1 MTTHEEDALV
11 TKLKAAICETR
22 EFCSEHNDI
31 KRNRWWTNAKLT
43 GAIISVLLMCG
54 GSVWWV
60 SQQAAVAV
68 TVAADKAAMA
78 ADATTNVANTAL
90 LTYVRKEEMAAS
102 QNGQDREVSVKLEAV
117 KANQESMRINQDKMV
132 GRIDENT
139 KLLNNISGQLTVISR
154 KVSAP

>member
-60 SQQAAVAV
+60 SQQASVAI
-68 TVAADKAAMA
+68 TVAADKAARA
-78 ADATTNVANTAL
+78 ADAATNVANTAL
-90 LTYVRKEEMAAS
+90 QTYVRKEEMAAS
-102 QNGQDREVSVKLEAV
+102 QASQDREVSIKLESV
-117 KANQESMRINQDKMV
+117 KANQESMCANQEKLAV
-132 GRIDENT
+132 RIDENT
-139 KLLNNISGQLTVISR
+139 KLLNNISGQLSVISR